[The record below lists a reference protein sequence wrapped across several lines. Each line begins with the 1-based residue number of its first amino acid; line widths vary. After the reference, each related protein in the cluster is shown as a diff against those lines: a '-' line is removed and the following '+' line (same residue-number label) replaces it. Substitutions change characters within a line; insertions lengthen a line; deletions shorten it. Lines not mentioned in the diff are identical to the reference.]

1 MRGRKPRGF
10 FRTASAKLQDLGARG
25 KCAESI
31 IWNMQLLRMLAAG
44 STGFRGNLR
53 IKPIQERK
61 PFYHYFHFPYV
72 KHAKYILAAILATLS
87 ALNLLLKDTLESDS
101 IGCEFR
107 DTFSKLLDSHCL
119 LIEVESEERLIV
131 EVALLWD
138 VEALCVAGD

>member
-1 MRGRKPRGF
+1 MCRKHSLEHAIATNTGSWQHGIPRKSSYQANPRG
-10 FRTASAKLQDLGARG
+10 
-25 KCAESI
+25 
-31 IWNMQLLRMLAAG
+31 NPLLSL
-44 STGFRGNLR
+44 
-53 IKPIQERK
+53 
-61 PFYHYFHFPYV
+61 FHFPYV

-107 DTFSKLLDSHCL
+107 DTFSQFLDSHCL